1 MSHLK
6 WKFELECAARLTGSA
21 SLASDLSSQSDEM
34 ERYLQQWKRELH
46 QKRLQYKD
54 LNHYTTVQLLFLRSK
69 LADLRGRDPRAV
81 DAIPLEVYNLLE
93 SALPGVEPDILK
105 TVLVS
110 CGICSQETGQSIL
123 KSFGGGCT
131 IQQSVFGKQ
140 PVAVENPQSSQEEMF
155 QSLVAHLES
164 IGIYSDPEEIA
175 IAAMMS
181 CTDASEAELIVWCV
195 KNGNKED
202 VIRSKYLEA
211 LDDPR
216 YCALIDKDAN
226 VSIEGERYISEQ
238 LPVVS
243 KLREN

>member
-6 WKFELECAARLTGSA
+6 WKFQFECTARLTGSA
-21 SLASDLSSQSDEM
+21 SLASDLTSQSDEM
-34 ERYLQQWKRELH
+34 ERYLKQWKRELH
-46 QKRLQYKD
+46 QKRLQCKE

-69 LADLRGRDPRAV
+69 LANLRGRDPRAV
-81 DAIPLEVYNLLE
+81 DDIPLEVYNMQE

-110 CGICSQETGQSIL
+110 CGICNQEIGLSITGS
-123 KSFGGGCT
+123 SGGGYT
-131 IQQSVFGKQ
+131 IQQSALGKQ
-140 PVAVENPQSSQEEMF
+140 PVSAKNPQSSQEEMF

-164 IGIYSDPEEIA
+164 IGSYSNPAEIA

-181 CTDASEAELIVWCV
+181 CKDASETELVVWCV
-195 KNGNKED
+195 INGNRED

-211 LDDPR
+211 IDDPR

-226 VSIEGERYISEQ
+226 VSIEDERYISVYNSF
-238 LPVVS
+238 LLS
-243 KLREN
+243 LD